1 MPYSIFQMSDRFI
14 LLAIL
19 FLLSTT
25 VLAVDTNISVDAE
38 KKVSIE
44 KLQLSTKMQA
54 LLDAISTP
62 EAALEESRKYQ
73 ENGQFGLAKIV
84 LQHGIDLA
92 KSSGSDVEALQTE
105 LEYSMPILQAREQL
119 VLGNPEEAENILTGL
134 TEKFGSDYR
143 RNIEINALKE
153 ALVPSKLLAASKR
166 NNERD
171 VTRDVRKRL
180 SQYYDK
186 HGAFPVFAEL
196 NKILPPD
203 DKVLQNYEIVYF
215 KAVPNA
221 YRLVL
226 RNIHNKENFLKIEAT
241 GLIK

>member
-19 FLLSTT
+19 FLLSTA

>member
-1 MPYSIFQMSDRFI
+1 MSDRFA
-14 LLAIL
+14 LLA
-19 FLLSTT
+19 
-25 VLAVDTNISVDAE
+25 VLIFFSSVALAMDSIAGVDAE
-38 KKVSIE
+38 EKLRIE
-44 KLQLSTKMQA
+44 KPQLSPKMQA

-62 EAALEESRKYQ
+62 DAALEKSRKYQ
-73 ENGQFGLAKIV
+73 ENGQFGLAKVV
-84 LQHGIDLA
+84 LQHGIALA
-92 KSSGSDVEALQTE
+92 KSSGGDYEELETE
-105 LEYSMPILQAREQL
+105 LEYAMPMLQAREQL
-119 VLGNPEEAENILTGL
+119 VFGNPEEAENILHGL

-153 ALVPSKLLAASKR
+153 ALAPSKLLASSRR
-166 NNERD
+166 NNERV
-171 VTRDVRKRL
+171 VTRDVRNRL

-215 KAVPNA
+215 KVVPNA

-226 RNIHNKENFLKIEAT
+226 RNIHNKENLLKIEAT